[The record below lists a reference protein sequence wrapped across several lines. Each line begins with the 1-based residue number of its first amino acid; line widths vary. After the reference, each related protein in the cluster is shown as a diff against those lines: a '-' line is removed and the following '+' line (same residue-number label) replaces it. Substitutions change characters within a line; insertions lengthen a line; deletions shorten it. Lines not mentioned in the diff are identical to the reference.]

1 MSVIVSKISRRIIG
15 QIVIDALLIMASNA
29 AAFALKYDPT
39 GRMNPGNLE
48 TATTLLPLLVCLRLI
63 ALAVFRLYRIQWRYV
78 SIRDLGVIFSA
89 TTVSSLAFF
98 GCLLFSGN
106 GGRGQYSWGMQV
118 LDWGINICLLA
129 GVRIGYRHISE
140 QTLLRNRPTG
150 AEVRAAMSGRKAGES
165 AFPGTTEDDVRPGLP
180 RQRALIVGASDS
192 GEAVARDLLRRSP
205 KGVVPV
211 GFVDDDPHKKSL
223 RIHGLPVMG
232 TTSDIANLVERE
244 GIGIILIAM
253 QNAPGSAVRD
263 ILVRCEQTQARLC
276 IIPSVGEMLEGPLGL
291 HSGMRDIRIEDL
303 LRREPVSADMD
314 GIARYLSGQRVLI
327 TGAGGSIGSELCRQI
342 SALNPARLILVGQG
356 ENSIFEIEQELI
368 RECDFAP
375 TAIIADVKDRARL
388 EEVFR
393 RERPTVVFHAAAHKH
408 VPLME
413 ANPQEAV
420 KNNILGTRNLAELS
434 AEYGVRK
441 FIYVSTDKA
450 VNPTSVMGASKRIGE
465 MIIQSLAKTTKTEY
479 AAVRF
484 GNVLGSRGSVIPT
497 MRRQIARGGPVTV
510 TDPQMTRYF
519 MTIPEAVQL
528 ILQAGVIGGRGE
540 IFLLNMGEP
549 VRILDL
555 ARDLIRL
562 SGYRPDLDIPIKIT
576 GARPGEKIFEELL
589 YDEEN
594 SEHTTHEKIF
604 VSTQNGIDPALVK
617 PGVDH
622 LARLARNTDCAPET
636 LRAEIL
642 RFAHNGFTAM
652 SQPPLIGLPAEGVRE
667 PVNEP
672 AARGVSA
679 P

>member
-1 MSVIVSKISRRIIG
+1 
-15 QIVIDALLIMASNA
+15 
-29 AAFALKYDPT
+29 
-39 GRMNPGNLE
+39 
-48 TATTLLPLLVCLRLI
+48 
-63 ALAVFRLYRIQWRYV
+63 
-78 SIRDLGVIFSA
+78 
-89 TTVSSLAFF
+89 
-98 GCLLFSGN
+98 
-106 GGRGQYSWGMQV
+106 
-118 LDWGINICLLA
+118 
-129 GVRIGYRHISE
+129 
-140 QTLLRNRPTG
+140 
-150 AEVRAAMSGRKAGES
+150 
-165 AFPGTTEDDVRPGLP
+165 
-180 RQRALIVGASDS
+180 
-192 GEAVARDLLRRSP
+192 
-205 KGVVPV
+205 
-211 GFVDDDPHKKSL
+211 
-223 RIHGLPVMG
+223 
-232 TTSDIANLVERE
+232 
-244 GIGIILIAM
+244 
-253 QNAPGSAVRD
+253 
-263 ILVRCEQTQARLC
+263 
-276 IIPSVGEMLEGPLGL
+276 
-291 HSGMRDIRIEDL
+291 MRDIRIEDL
-303 LRREPVSADMD
+303 LRREPVSTDME

-375 TAIIADVKDRARL
+375 TAIIADIKDRARIQ
-388 EEVFR
+388 EVFR

-420 KNNILGTRNLAELS
+420 KNNVLGTRNVAELA
-434 AEYGVRK
+434 AEYGVHK

-465 MIIQSLAKTTKTEY
+465 MIIQSLAKTTETQY

-528 ILQAGVIGGRGE
+528 ILQAGLMGGHGE

-594 SEHTTHEKIF
+594 SQHTTHEKIF
-604 VSTQNGIDPALVK
+604 VSTQNGIDPALVQ

-622 LARLARNTDCAPET
+622 LAHLARDENCASET

-652 SQPPLIGLPAEGVRE
+652 LPPSLIGRATGSSGSTAPSPAPATSVNGS
-667 PVNEP
+667 PVTEP
-672 AARGVSA
+672 AVQGVSA
-679 P
+679 L

>member
-1 MSVIVSKISRRIIG
+1 
-15 QIVIDALLIMASNA
+15 MASDA
-29 AAFALKYDPT
+29 AAFALKYDPI
-39 GRMNPGNLE
+39 GRVNPANLM
-48 TATTLLPLLVCLRLI
+48 TATVLLPLLVLLRLVSLG
-63 ALAVFRLYRIQWRYV
+63 AFRLYRIQWRYV
-78 SIRDLGVIFSA
+78 STRDLGTIIGA

-98 GCLLFSGN
+98 GCLVFSGN
-106 GGRGQYSWGMQV
+106 GGRGHYSWGMQV
-118 LDWGINICLLA
+118 LDWGINIFLLS
-129 GVRIGYRHISE
+129 GVRVGYRHISE
-140 QTLLRNRPTG
+140 QSLLRSLHSTNEGMYRRDGSRT
-150 AEVRAAMSGRKAGES
+150 VMSGRKIGELTS
-165 AFPGTTEDDVRPGLP
+165 PRIADATEIIHRPLQ
-180 RQRALIVGASDS
+180 QRALIVGAGDA
-192 GEAVARDLLRRSP
+192 GEAVARDLLRRTQ
-205 KGVVPV
+205 KGVVPI
-211 GFVDDDPHKKSL
+211 GFVDDNPQKVSL
-223 RIHGLPVMG
+223 RIHGLPVFG
-232 TTSDIANLVERE
+232 TTEEIAEIVARE
-244 GIGIILIAM
+244 DVGIILIAL
-253 QNAPGSAVRD
+253 QNAPGSAIRD
-263 ILVRCEQTQARLC
+263 ILVRCEQTQTRLC

-303 LRREPVSADMD
+303 LRREPVKTDMD

-356 ENSIFEIEQELI
+356 ENSVFEIEQELI
-368 RECDFAP
+368 RECEFAP
-375 TAIIADVKDRARL
+375 TAIIADIKDRARM

-420 KNNILGTRNLAELS
+420 KNNILGTRNIAELS

-465 MIIQSLAKTTKTEY
+465 MIIQSLAKTTETEF
-479 AAVRF
+479 AVVRF
-484 GNVLGSRGSVIPT
+484 GNVLGSRGSVVPT

-528 ILQAGVIGGRGE
+528 ILQAGLIGGRGE

-594 SEHTTHEKIF
+594 SQQTSHEKIF
-604 VSTQNGIDPALVK
+604 VSTKNGIDPALVQ
-617 PGVDH
+617 PGIDH
-622 LARLARNTDCAPET
+622 LARLARDTDCPPEM

-642 RFAHNGFTAM
+642 RLAHNGFTALA
-652 SQPPLIGLPAEGVRE
+652 PHTLIGVPDGGGKAYPSGPFGNGTNRVAGSADE
-667 PVNEP
+667 NF
-672 AARGVSA
+672 ARGIPTS
-679 P
+679 